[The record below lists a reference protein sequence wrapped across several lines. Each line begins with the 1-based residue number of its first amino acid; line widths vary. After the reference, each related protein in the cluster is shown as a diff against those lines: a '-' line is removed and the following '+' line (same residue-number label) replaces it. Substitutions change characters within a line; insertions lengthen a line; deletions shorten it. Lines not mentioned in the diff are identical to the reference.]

1 MKNLIYFR
9 SSSYG
14 RSIYQTVILT
24 NATLE
29 DIKKEYLKD
38 KPYCEDIFDR
48 NSKQLNDKG
57 YFTLPDSYNSMFVM
71 LMDDFKETPNTRYI
85 NQ

>member
-24 NATLE
+24 NAALE

-38 KPYCEDIFDR
+38 KPYCEGIFDR

-71 LMDDFKETPNTRYI
+71 LMDDFKETPNTKYI